1 MSTVQTC
8 VACSTCF
15 AIGLDAC
22 PHCGSTEYETDG
34 VVIARR
40 FPSFVS
46 VSCTP
51 CGRGPWTVRLGGPHP
66 GLIELP
72 TLFCAS
78 CGSQVQVPWPPVEDS
93 MPKITVHGG
102 ATNARERAES
112 SPDALASQPLV
123 GAEADQG
130 HPTPEPEPLTVEVP
144 AVVAE
149 ILAEATEGVTETP
162 DPYAGLNLTEL
173 KAAADERGV
182 PTYGTK
188 AQIAERLREAD
199 AS

>member
-1 MSTVQTC
+1 
-8 VACSTCF
+8 
-15 AIGLDAC
+15 
-22 PHCGSTEYETDG
+22 
-34 VVIARR
+34 
-40 FPSFVS
+40 
-46 VSCTP
+46 
-51 CGRGPWTVRLGGPHP
+51 
-66 GLIELP
+66 
-72 TLFCAS
+72 
-78 CGSQVQVPWPPVEDS
+78 

-130 HPTPEPEPLTVEVP
+130 HPTPESAPVAVEVP
-144 AVVAE
+144 AFVADV
-149 ILAEATEGVTETP
+149 LAETTEAVTEDTP
-162 DPYAGLNLTEL
+162 DPYAGMNLTEL